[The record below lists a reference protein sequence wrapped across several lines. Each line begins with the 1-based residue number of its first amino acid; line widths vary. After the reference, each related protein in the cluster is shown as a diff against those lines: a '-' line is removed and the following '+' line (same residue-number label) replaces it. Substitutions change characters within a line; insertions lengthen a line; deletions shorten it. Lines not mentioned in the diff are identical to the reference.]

1 MFNLIDIV
9 VIAIVGLSV
18 YTGYKK
24 GFIRAAIS
32 LVSFFVAIGVALMF
46 YKPLAVILTEN
57 TLIDDWIIENISAIG
72 ENEINSYEKIE
83 DAQNKEDASESIDNI
98 VDNNEAENI
107 ENTTNEIEVEN
118 IENENDTISE
128 KNILQLLEYLPTK
141 FITNF
146 DMEEI
151 KNSAKEEI
159 SYKISE
165 LIMNLMSL
173 IIIYVVVKVT
183 LAVAAVVLNGIMQ
196 IPVLKQLNEILGMV
210 LGAILGFIQIY
221 IAFAIIT
228 FVSSICDISNIIEM
242 IKISAFARILFE
254 NNLIIN
260 LLF

>member
-9 VIAIVGLSV
+9 VIAIIGFSV

-46 YKPLAVILTEN
+46 YKPLAVIITEN
-57 TLIDDWIIENISAIG
+57 TLIDDWIIENISSIG
-72 ENEINSYEKIE
+72 ENEINNYEQIE
-83 DAQNKEDASESIDNI
+83 DGQNKESELETIENASET
-98 VDNNEAENI
+98 ENI
-107 ENTTNEIEVEN
+107 ENVKDD
-118 IENENDTISE
+118 IENDKISE

-146 DMEEI
+146 DIDEI

-159 SYKISE
+159 SYQISE

-183 LAVAAVVLNGIMQ
+183 LAIAAVVLNGIMQ

-221 IAFAIIT
+221 IAFAVIT
-228 FVSSICDISNIIEM
+228 FISSICDISYIIEM

>member
-1 MFNLIDIV
+1 MFNLIDIA
-9 VIAIVGLSV
+9 VISIVLFSV
-18 YTGYKK
+18 YIGYKK

-46 YKPLAVILTEN
+46 YKPLSVILTEN
-57 TLIDDWIIENISAIG
+57 TLIDDWIIENISIIG
-72 ENEINSYEKIE
+72 ENEEKISN
-83 DAQNKEDASESIDNI
+83 DTK
-98 VDNNEAENI
+98 VDY
-107 ENTTNEIEVEN
+107 
-118 IENENDTISE
+118 IENEEDTTSE
-128 KNILQLLEYLPTK
+128 KNILQLLEYLPTT

-146 DMEEI
+146 DIDEI

-159 SYKISE
+159 SYRISE

-183 LAVAAVVLNGIMQ
+183 LAIATIVLNGIMQ
-196 IPVLKQLNEILGMV
+196 IPVLKQLNEILGMI

-221 IAFAIIT
+221 IAFAVIT
-228 FVSSICDISNIIEM
+228 FVSSLCDISNIIEM
-242 IKISAFARILFE
+242 IKLSSFARILFE

>member
-9 VIAIVGLSV
+9 VIAIIGFSV

-46 YKPLAVILTEN
+46 YKPLAVIITEN
-57 TLIDDWIIENISAIG
+57 TLIDDWIIENISSIG
-72 ENEINSYEKIE
+72 ENEINNYEQIE
-83 DAQNKEDASESIDNI
+83 DGQNKESELETIENASET
-98 VDNNEAENI
+98 ENI
-107 ENTTNEIEVEN
+107 ENVKDD
-118 IENENDTISE
+118 IENDKISE

-146 DMEEI
+146 DIDEI

-159 SYKISE
+159 SYQISE

-183 LAVAAVVLNGIMQ
+183 LAIAAVVLNGIMQ

-221 IAFAIIT
+221 IAFAVIT
-228 FVSSICDISNIIEM
+228 FISSICDISYIIEM
-242 IKISAFARILFE
+242 IKMSAFARILFE

>member
-1 MFNLIDIV
+1 MFNLIDV
-9 VIAIVGLSV
+9 AVIAIILFSV
-18 YTGYKK
+18 FVGYKK
-24 GFIRAAIS
+24 GFIRTAIS
-32 LVSFFVAIGVALMF
+32 LISFFVAIGVALMF

-72 ENEINSYEKIE
+72 EKEENNFEEIYGIQNSETELDLINST
-83 DAQNKEDASESIDNI
+83 
-98 VDNNEAENI
+98 EN
-107 ENTTNEIEVEN
+107 EVEN
-118 IENENDTISE
+118 IENISNDNNVNNIELEENAISE
-128 KNILQLLEYLPTK
+128 KNILELLEYLPTS

-146 DMEEI
+146 DIDEI

-173 IIIYVVVKVT
+173 IVIYVVVKVT
-183 LAVAAVVLNGIMQ
+183 LAIAAVVLNGIMQ
-196 IPVLKQLNEILGMV
+196 IPVLKQINEILGMV

-221 IAFAIIT
+221 IAFAVIT

-242 IKISAFARILFE
+242 IKISSFARILFE